1 MLYRLFHTKQTI
13 VKNKMRGI
21 GLFFYIF
28 SIIGLRCADTAQKH
42 GRARNMDTLYRQAI
56 YIKDT
61 VPAYAGSI
69 PAVLGLEA
77 GTKGKP

>member
-1 MLYRLFHTKQTI
+1 
-13 VKNKMRGI
+13 
-21 GLFFYIF
+21 
-28 SIIGLRCADTAQKH
+28 
-42 GRARNMDTLYRQAI
+42 MDTLYRQAI